1 MSWKIKLIRVIVML
15 FLTIGSYCDIKTR
28 KLPMGFL
35 LLFAGVGIYLNL
47 MWKYQNMETLVL
59 GVSFG
64 VMFFVIGKVTEEAIG
79 YGDSWMI
86 LNLGLVFGLWK
97 TLLLLEIAFCVCF
110 VFSFVGLL
118 TKRLKRKTRV
128 AFFPFLMIG
137 CMGVW
142 NW

>member
-1 MSWKIKLIRVIVML
+1 MGAYMLTGVIWDWLNREVPIIYL
-15 FLTIGSYCDIKTR
+15 
-28 KLPMGFL
+28 GFGTMM
-35 LLFAGVGIYLNL
+35 AGIYQIHHFENQ
-47 MWKYQNMETLVL
+47 WKSIIGGMLI
-59 GVSFG
+59 GII
-64 VMFFVIGKVTEEAIG
+64 FFVISKCSKEAIG

-110 VFSFVGLL
+110 VFSFAGLL
-118 TKRLKRKTRV
+118 IKRLKRKTRI

-137 CMGVW
+137 CIGVW